1 MRIWMLIAVALAA
14 AAAGFAV
21 GRSTDTRRPAAH
33 PARVQSGSYA
43 DGYRAGRE
51 DAFSGF
57 DGGWAL
63 GEPYIVILRRGRPGI
78 TYEFARRWPL
88 MSGREYRSCR
98 RDFVCS
104 RRVP

>member
-1 MRIWMLIAVALAA
+1 MRIWTLIAVALAA

-33 PARVQSGSYA
+33 PAGSYA

-57 DGGWAL
+57 DGGWGL
-63 GEPYIVILRRGRPGI
+63 GEPYIVILRRGRAGT

-88 MSGREYRSCR
+88 RGGRGYRSCR
-98 RDFVCS
+98 RDLVCS